1 MKYDVHAEF
10 LSYARSNNYM
20 SNTQKTNE
28 TIEVLQGRLQQLNEA
43 ISMANIT
50 LLEKESSLNEYTMK
64 EQVLNKDLDAQIAKK
79 ESLIKILD
87 NSIEKKTENRDNVV
101 SEYADIISQL
111 NAANKLFANTKQLV
125 DEENRKLKLVQE
137 EREILETRSIPVIK
151 DTLDNDIQELKK
163 QELALKSEIA
173 GLKTNRDNLEGEIII
188 IKSSSEPLREDKQSI
203 LNELSYLK
211 GQIEREKLTLL
222 ELKHSFNQTKVSLMD
237 DIETLKTY
245 SNDLKTANE
254 QNQKESVLFI
264 EKLTQREN
272 EITKREESLNFQI
285 KELAVNEKRLKL
297 REKALGTGVE
307 IDI

>member
-1 MKYDVHAEF
+1 
-10 LSYARSNNYM
+10 M